1 MDKIQKAMI
10 ALLTGKG
17 AFYASLMQQ
26 MCRVEGKDVLPEGA
40 LAAVLVQNGRI
51 NLYTNCELYEKFTL
65 DQMCNILEHECLHVI
80 LEHGSRMPDGSGMM
94 WNIATDLA
102 VNSLIPGIDLG
113 VLPGK
118 DSFKDLPLGKSAE
131 FYYGVLRD
139 KADKGTLKLEADG
152 SMSIKDKEGK
162 WKKVEGKM
170 CPASR
175 KSEKSS
181 DAEKLAK
188 EVVKQAVEEAMAES
202 ARQAGGPPEGLES
215 ILKDLLK
222 KSVVNWKQILKQYVG
237 NAVKCGSKS
246 TWKRASRRFGD
257 MQKGKMPD
265 RILSVGVAIDTSG
278 SITDKDLEE
287 FVGEMKGIM
296 KSYKSKIHVVENS
309 TQVDKTYDLSPTTK
323 INSKFFGRGGGD
335 HRPTFEYFEKKR
347 KKRPDV
353 LVYFTDGF
361 EEFPKETKIK
371 TIWVRPSQVADYPQ
385 TFPFGKVLQIPRRGD
400 SMTPC
405 PVCNEPGC
413 NCNTSV
419 RR

>member
-1 MDKIQKAMI
+1 MDKVQKALI
-10 ALLTGKG
+10 ALLTSKG
-17 AFYASLMQQ
+17 VFYAALMQQ
-26 MCRVEGKDVLPEGA
+26 MNRIESKDSLPEGA

-51 NLYTNCELYEKFTL
+51 SLYTNCELYEKFTL

-80 LEHGSRMPDGSGMM
+80 LEHGSRMPDGAGTM

-113 VLPGK
+113 ILPGREP
-118 DSFKDLPLGKSAE
+118 FKDLPVGKSAE
-131 FYYGVLRD
+131 FYFGVLRD
-139 KADKGTLKLEADG
+139 KADKGEMKFDEDG
-152 SMSIKDKEGK
+152 GMSIKDKDGK

-175 KSEKSS
+175 KSAGTS

-188 EVVKQAVEEAMAES
+188 EVVKQAVEGAVAETS
-202 ARQAGGPPEGLES
+202 RTAGSPPEGLES
-215 ILKDLLK
+215 IIENLLK
-222 KSVVNWKQILKQYVG
+222 KSTVNWKQILKQYVG
-237 NAVKCGSKS
+237 NAVKCGSKH
-246 TWKRASRRFGD
+246 TWKRPSRRFGQN
-257 MQKGKMPD
+257 QKGKMPD
-265 RILSVGVAIDTSG
+265 RILDVGVAIDTSG
-278 SITDKDLEE
+278 SITDDDLTE
-287 FVGEMKGIM
+287 FIGEMKGIM

-309 TQVDKTYDLSPTTK
+309 TQVDRTYDLSPTTK

-335 HRPTFEYFEKKR
+335 HRTTFEYFEKKR

-385 TFPFGKVLQIPRRGD
+385 KFPFGKVLQIPRRGD
-400 SMTPC
+400 SATPC